1 MTEVL
6 SVEHEKVIAFRNMV
20 EDEMKEIRLAIGN
33 VGSFTIQS
41 QRDNLV
47 KRIRDLERRLK
58 DQRQEH
64 RRRLERNDKR
74 LGRRLT
80 EEGRE
85 RYDDRSTLYRQL
97 IKVIN
102 TYLIKIGYLLLS
114 ARNQFE
120 KYEVE
125 DENSNNGYN

>member
-1 MTEVL
+1 M
-6 SVEHEKVIAFRNMV
+6 EHEKVIAFRNMV
-20 EDEMKEIRLAIGN
+20 EGEMKEIRLAIGN

-64 RRRLERNDKR
+64 QRRLGRNDKR

-85 RYDDRSTLYRQL
+85 RYDDRSILYRQL

-102 TYLIKIGYLLLS
+102 TYLTKIGYLLLS

-125 DENSNNGYN
+125 DENSNS

>member
-1 MTEVL
+1 M
-6 SVEHEKVIAFRNMV
+6 EHEKVIAFRNMV
-20 EDEMKEIRLAIGN
+20 EDEMKQIRFAIGN

-47 KRIRDLERRLK
+47 KRIRNLERRLK

-64 RRRLERNDKR
+64 QQRLGRNDKR

-85 RYDDRSTLYRQL
+85 RYDDRGTLYRQL

-102 TYLIKIGYLLLS
+102 IYLTKVGYLLLS

-125 DENSNNGYN
+125 DENSSS

>member
-1 MTEVL
+1 M
-6 SVEHEKVIAFRNMV
+6 EHEKVIAFRNMV
-20 EDEMKEIRLAIGN
+20 EDEMKQIRLAIGN

-64 RRRLERNDKR
+64 QQRLGRNDKR

-85 RYDDRSTLYRQL
+85 RYDDRGTLYRQL

-102 TYLIKIGYLLLS
+102 IYLTKVGYLLLS

-125 DENSNNGYN
+125 DENSSS

>member
-1 MTEVL
+1 M
-6 SVEHEKVIAFRNMV
+6 EHEKVIAFRNMV
-20 EDEMKEIRLAIGN
+20 EGEMKEIRLAIGN

-64 RRRLERNDKR
+64 QRRLGRNDKR

-97 IKVIN
+97 IKVIS
-102 TYLIKIGYLLLS
+102 TYLTKVGYLLLS
-114 ARNQFE
+114 TRNQFE

-125 DENSNNGYN
+125 DENSSS

>member
-20 EDEMKEIRLAIGN
+20 EDEMKEIRLVIGN

-64 RRRLERNDKR
+64 QQRLGRNDKR

-85 RYDDRSTLYRQL
+85 RYDDRGTLYRQL

-102 TYLIKIGYLLLS
+102 IYLTKVGYLLLS

-125 DENSNNGYN
+125 DENSSS

>member
-1 MTEVL
+1 M
-6 SVEHEKVIAFRNMV
+6 EHEKVIAFRNMV

-64 RRRLERNDKR
+64 QQRLGRNDKR

-102 TYLIKIGYLLLS
+102 IYLTKVGYLLLS
-114 ARNQFE
+114 VRNQFE

-125 DENSNNGYN
+125 DENSSS

>member
-1 MTEVL
+1 M
-6 SVEHEKVIAFRNMV
+6 EHEKVIAFRNMI
-20 EDEMKEIRLAIGN
+20 EDEMKQIRFAIGN

-41 QRDNLV
+41 QRDNLI

-64 RRRLERNDKR
+64 QQRLGRNDKR

-85 RYDDRSTLYRQL
+85 RYDDRGTLYRQL

-102 TYLIKIGYLLLS
+102 IYLTKVGYLLLS

-125 DENSNNGYN
+125 DENSSS

>member
-1 MTEVL
+1 M
-6 SVEHEKVIAFRNMV
+6 EHEKVIAFRNMV

-41 QRDNLV
+41 KRDNLI

-64 RRRLERNDKR
+64 QRRLGRNDKR

-85 RYDDRSTLYRQL
+85 RYDDRGTLYRQL

-102 TYLIKIGYLLLS
+102 IYLTKVGYLLLS
-114 ARNQFE
+114 VRNQFE

-125 DENSNNGYN
+125 DDNSSS

>member
-64 RRRLERNDKR
+64 QRRLGRNDKR

-97 IKVIN
+97 IRVVN
-102 TYLIKIGYLLLS
+102 TYLTKVGYLLLS

-125 DENSNNGYN
+125 DENSNSRHN

>member
-41 QRDNLV
+41 QRDNLI

-125 DENSNNGYN
+125 DENSNSRYN

>member
-1 MTEVL
+1 
-6 SVEHEKVIAFRNMV
+6 VEHEKVIAFRIQI
-20 EDEMKEIRLAIGN
+20 EDEMKEIRLTIGN

-64 RRRLERNDKR
+64 QRRLGRNDKR

-102 TYLIKIGYLLLS
+102 TYLTKVGYLLLS

-125 DENSNNGYN
+125 DENSSS

>member
-6 SVEHEKVIAFRNMV
+6 SVEHEKVIAFRNMI
-20 EDEMKEIRLAIGN
+20 EDEMKQIRFAIGN

-41 QRDNLV
+41 QRDNLI

-64 RRRLERNDKR
+64 QQRLGRNDKR

-85 RYDDRSTLYRQL
+85 RYDDRGTLYRQL

-102 TYLIKIGYLLLS
+102 IYLTKVGYLLLS
-114 ARNQFE
+114 VRNQFE

-125 DENSNNGYN
+125 DENSSS

>member
-20 EDEMKEIRLAIGN
+20 EDEMKEIR
-33 VGSFTIQS
+33 

-125 DENSNNGYN
+125 DENSNSRYN

>member
-6 SVEHEKVIAFRNMV
+6 SVEHEKVIAFRIQMD
-20 EDEMKEIRLAIGN
+20 DEMKEIRLAIGN
-33 VGSFTIQS
+33 VGSLTIES

-64 RRRLERNDKR
+64 QRRLGRNDKR

-85 RYDDRSTLYRQL
+85 RYDERSVLYRQL
-97 IKVIN
+97 IKVVN
-102 TYLIKIGYLLLS
+102 TYLVKVGYLLLS

-125 DENSNNGYN
+125 HEISED

>member
-1 MTEVL
+1 M
-6 SVEHEKVIAFRNMV
+6 EHEKVIAFRNMV
-20 EDEMKEIRLAIGN
+20 EGEMKEIRLAIGN

-41 QRDNLV
+41 QRDNLI

-64 RRRLERNDKR
+64 RQRLERNDKR

-125 DENSNNGYN
+125 DENSNSRYN

>member
-20 EDEMKEIRLAIGN
+20 ENEMKEIRLAIGN

-41 QRDNLV
+41 QRDNLI

-125 DENSNNGYN
+125 DENSNSRYN

>member
-125 DENSNNGYN
+125 DENSNSRYN

>member
-41 QRDNLV
+41 QRDNLI

-125 DENSNNGYN
+125 DENSNNRCN

>member
-1 MTEVL
+1 MEQ
-6 SVEHEKVIAFRNMV
+6 EKVIAFRNMV

-47 KRIRDLERRLK
+47 KHIRDLERCLK

-64 RRRLERNDKR
+64 QRRLGRNDKR

-85 RYDDRSTLYRQL
+85 RYDDRSRHYRQL
-97 IKVIN
+97 IMVIN
-102 TYLIKIGYLLLS
+102 TYLIKVGYLLSS
-114 ARNQFE
+114 ARNQFK

-125 DENSNNGYN
+125 DENSSS

>member
-1 MTEVL
+1 M
-6 SVEHEKVIAFRNMV
+6 EHEKVIAFRNMV

-41 QRDNLV
+41 QRDNLI

-125 DENSNNGYN
+125 DENSNSRYN

>member
-1 MTEVL
+1 M
-6 SVEHEKVIAFRNMV
+6 EHEKVIVFRNMV
-20 EDEMKEIRLAIGN
+20 EDEMKQIRFAIGN

-64 RRRLERNDKR
+64 QQRLGRNDKR

-85 RYDDRSTLYRQL
+85 RYDDRGTLYRQL

-102 TYLIKIGYLLLS
+102 IYLTKVGYLLLS
-114 ARNQFE
+114 VRNQFE

-125 DENSNNGYN
+125 DENSSS

>member
-1 MTEVL
+1 M
-6 SVEHEKVIAFRNMV
+6 EHEKVIAFRNMV
-20 EDEMKEIRLAIGN
+20 EGEMKEIRLAIGN

-64 RRRLERNDKR
+64 QRRLGRNDKR

-85 RYDDRSTLYRQL
+85 RYDDRGTLYRQL

-102 TYLIKIGYLLLS
+102 IYLTKVGYLLLS
-114 ARNQFE
+114 VRNQFE

-125 DENSNNGYN
+125 DENSSS

>member
-20 EDEMKEIRLAIGN
+20 EDEMKQIRLAIGN

-64 RRRLERNDKR
+64 QRRLGRNDKR

-102 TYLIKIGYLLLS
+102 TYLTKVGYLLLS
-114 ARNQFE
+114 VRNQFE

-125 DENSNNGYN
+125 DENSSS